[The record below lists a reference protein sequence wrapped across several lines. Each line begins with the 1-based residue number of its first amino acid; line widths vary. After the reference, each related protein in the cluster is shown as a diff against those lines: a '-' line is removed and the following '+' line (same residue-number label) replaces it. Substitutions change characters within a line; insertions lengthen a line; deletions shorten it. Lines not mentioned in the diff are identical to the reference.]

1 MWHPYAQGLLQCNC
15 AGLVSIIICRL
26 VSNQLCRDCV
36 IMGLVSG
43 PSLKIR
49 GNLPVP
55 STDVQTTTEYGAA
68 SSILLF
74 ILSFQEES
82 LVGIPVPN
90 ILLPRAVKFGPP
102 LPPTFSLQHPHTHTQ
117 IVYLSIPYVLRP
129 DPPQRILSR
138 LWIRPARKAP
148 DSLLSHLLTLT
159 NSRSLSTLAT

>member
-1 MWHPYAQGLLQCNC
+1 MLQCIC

-43 PSLKIR
+43 SRAIIENPGQS
-49 GNLPVP
+49 
-55 STDVQTTTEYGAA
+55 SCTEYGAA

-74 ILSFQEES
+74 ILSFQIDS
-82 LVGIPVPN
+82 LVGIPFMGPMGNLQSVPN

-129 DPPQRILSR
+129 EPPQRILSR

-148 DSLLSHLLTLT
+148 DSLPSHLLTPT